1 MSRYNAASGSIK
13 AGAPA
18 SPARGLRRTAVG
30 RAPRATS
37 TPPPAAPPRLA
48 SYKGGAVGR
57 ASRARLS
64 PPRQPSPLLTGTCLT
79 SAGRPPL
86 RRMLATKGPGYPEEG
101 YPGPKKDCR
110 SILLAALCL
119 HQLRLGLLACGGLW
133 RCRLSATI
141 VNVSASVR
149 DSITCPPFRVSAPTA
164 GCADVDPGIS
174 CMHNRLNRLF
184 GGTVCMHHAIRVN
197 RKPHV

>member
-1 MSRYNAASGSIK
+1 MGCSSSPPVVAAKRRPRRPVAK
-13 AGAPA
+13 ARPRALLRPQPE

-37 TPPPAAPPRLA
+37 TPPRAALPPRLA
-48 SYKGGAVGR
+48 SYNGTVGR

-64 PPRQPSPLLTGTCLT
+64 TPRQPTPLLTGTCLT
-79 SAGRPPL
+79 SGGRPPL

-119 HQLRLGLLACGGLW
+119 YQLRLGLLACGGLW

-149 DSITCPPFRVSAPTA
+149 ASITCPPFRVSAP
-164 GCADVDPGIS
+164 
-174 CMHNRLNRLF
+174 
-184 GGTVCMHHAIRVN
+184 
-197 RKPHV
+197 KPHV